1 VIAQNRNGENH
12 SQPTGETR
20 QPCPDTNP
28 AISGSA
34 TGSAAKAH
42 RNSSTAQLAG
52 GADAFWSALHHRI
65 ADQIAHAPIR
75 GWLHAYAHLEPGECH
90 GWPVLRLVLEAPPPA
105 ELFGRTEAIRL
116 HYREALT
123 ASAGK
128 AGPLADLAR
137 SVEVEL

>member
-1 VIAQNRNGENH
+1 MIAQYRNGENH
-12 SQPTGETR
+12 SQPTGKTR

-28 AISGSA
+28 AISERYRFGSK
-34 TGSAAKAH
+34 TTD
-42 RNSSTAQLAG
+42 RNTSTAQLAG

-90 GWPVLRLVLEAPPPA
+90 GWPVLRLVLDAPPPV

-116 HYREALT
+116 HYRQALT